1 MCLLCGEVSAGQHGV
16 AVTERPAHSLAGLFW
31 EGSHRQAADGAIHGV
46 INRVK
51 AFSDRRNSLWKSPI
65 VGLSWNDRPDGFRY
79 FVGIAT
85 DAGED
90 APAEFVQLELP
101 EMHLASSWHGP
112 EDGEVVAHYGRMI
125 QWVRDEGLAWDVS
138 RFHHREEYPAD
149 VDLSRPPAL
158 RLLIPISPE
167 R

>member
-1 MCLLCGEVSAGQHGV
+1 MCLLCGDASVGKHGI

-31 EGSHRQAADGAIHGV
+31 EGSHREAADGAVHGV
-46 INRVK
+46 IERVK
-51 AFSDRRNSLWKSPI
+51 ALSDRRASLWKSPI
-65 VGLSWNDRPDGFRY
+65 VGLSWNDRPDGFRT
-79 FVGIAT
+79 FVGIAI
-85 DAGED
+85 DADEVLPDGFKRLD
-90 APAEFVQLELP
+90 LP
-101 EMHLASSWHGP
+101 EMRLASSWHGP

-149 VDLSRPPAL
+149 VDLSRLPAL
-158 RLLIPISPE
+158 RLLIPIGPE